1 MDRIQPRALFADPDE
16 ATTIPPLAAQEYPPE
31 TLSVTSAGITVRQEM
46 TSRGVLPG
54 YTTPPRSPR
63 PQPTVCTP
71 VQEERSGRNDANQRC
86 EKNLDSIFAGGNK
99 RSLTGDEEPDFHKK
113 IAGMMI
119 FHHHRPQLLFQ
130 LGLKLL

>member
-16 ATTIPPLAAQEYPPE
+16 ATTIPPLAAQEHPPE
-31 TLSVTSAGITVRQEM
+31 TLGVTSAGITVRQEM

-71 VQEERSGRNDANQRC
+71 VREERRRRAEETTPIRGVK
-86 EKNLDSIFAGGNK
+86 KNLDSIFAGGNK

-113 IAGMMI
+113 NRRDNDFPPPPPPTAISIGA
-119 FHHHRPQLLFQ
+119 
-130 LGLKLL
+130 

>member
-1 MDRIQPRALFADPDE
+1 MDRIPPRSLFADFNAE
-16 ATTIPPLAAQEYPPE
+16 ITTPSLGAQEHPPE
-31 TLSVTSAGITVRQEM
+31 ALGVTSAGITVRQEM

-71 VQEERSGRNDANQRC
+71 VQEERRGRAEETTPIRGVK
-86 EKNLDSIFAGGNK
+86 KNLDSIFAGGKK

-113 IAGMMI
+113 NRRDDDFPPPPPPTAISIGA
-119 FHHHRPQLLFQ
+119 
-130 LGLKLL
+130 